1 MWVNLHFK
9 QLLSRIHRKY
19 GYKNFHFKI
28 IETKKY
34 TNRVYVRMHLYKDK
48 KGLRGV
54 SIISNTKI
62 VSHISYVL
70 QRLYINMH
78 IHIHIHI
85 NKVVFIFHCP
95 P

>member
-1 MWVNLHFK
+1 MHFK

-34 TNRVYVRMHLYKDK
+34 TNHIYVRMHLYKDK
-48 KGLRGV
+48 KDLRGV

-70 QRLYINMH
+70 QRLYISMH
-78 IHIHIHI
+78 IYIYTYT
-85 NKVVFIFHCP
+85 
-95 P
+95 